1 MLCMECSKVNKD
13 LKSWLAMDVIYVIL
27 DSLQL
32 QESGAGAGEVSDLLG
47 VMRQT
52 IITRLVV
59 F

>member
-1 MLCMECSKVNKD
+1 MECSKVNKD

-52 IITRLVV
+52 IITRLVA